1 MHVEAPG
8 SRGASFCVCR
18 AGKCLVAP
26 VLEVDAKSPGR
37 AALLIEV
44 GSKEPCC
51 SLRFWVRWEANS
63 RGGGAAALEFWARG
77 GKGARRGVAAL
88 VFLGEVGCKKARV
101 CCSPVMP
108 SQVDQAVMQPQN
120 LG

>member
-1 MHVEAPG
+1 MSHVVA
-8 SRGASFCVCR
+8 
-18 AGKCLVAP
+18 LVP
-26 VLEVDAKSPGR
+26 EVGCKGPGR
-37 AALLIEV
+37 ATLLIEV

-63 RGGGAAALEFWARG
+63 RGGGAAALEFWVRG

-108 SQVDQAVMQPQN
+108 SQVDQRPWAGCDATAEFGVRREAKPCV
-120 LG
+120 